1 MSRSLLEI
9 GGHTIAADVHLRNDG
24 RIPVVFLHGMMASV
38 AVGRELFRQPDGESW
53 IAVSLPGHHP
63 GRFPP
68 GLRRDAIG
76 PDLFADLVEAAL
88 VRIVGHRP
96 VIVAG
101 WSTGGF
107 AAAALAIRHPHRV
120 AGLVTLAGFA
130 RGRLCGSM
138 GWLQWLSRGLGGSLV
153 LRSGLAAVARS
164 PAAHRWWVGSFA
176 ADPARP
182 LPDATL
188 SRMFRDFARHD
199 MRSVV
204 ELLAAIEA
212 CDVSDRLAEIV
223 APTLV
228 AAGELDPLVPLD
240 EARILAER
248 IPAAAV
254 RVYAGAGH
262 LFFCEWPGFAD
273 DFAAWRMA
281 VDDGHA
287 GGRTT
292 PVDRC
297 AQPLS

>member
-1 MSRSLLEI
+1 MSRSLLQI
-9 GGHTIAADVHLRNDG
+9 GGHTIAADVHLREDG

-53 IAVSLPGHHP
+53 IALSLPGHHP

-68 GLRRDAIG
+68 GLGRTAI
-76 PDLFADLVEAAL
+76 DMNLFADLVEDAL
-88 VRIVGHRP
+88 GRIVGHRP

-107 AAAALAIRHPHRV
+107 AAVGLAIRHPHRV
-120 AGLVTLAGFA
+120 AGLATLAGFS

-138 GWLQWLSRGLGGSLV
+138 GWLQWLARGAGGSLI

-176 ADPARP
+176 ADPAMT
-182 LPDATL
+182 LPDGTL

-199 MRSVV
+199 VRSIV
-204 ELLAAIEA
+204 ELLAALDA
-212 CDVSDRLAEIV
+212 CDASNCLAGIG

-228 AAGELDPLVPLD
+228 AAGELDPLVPLE
-240 EARILAER
+240 EARILAEG
-248 IPAAAV
+248 IPQALV
-254 RVYAGAGH
+254 RVYPGAGH
-262 LFFCEWPGFAD
+262 LFFCEWPSFAD
-273 DFAAWRMA
+273 DFAAWRTA
-281 VDDGHA
+281 VEN
-287 GGRTT
+287 GRTT